1 MQQKVGLWPTFLLS
15 KSMDNIKNTIES
27 LIPEDIVII
36 DYNDFSGSGR
46 IKLIVDSAEGVDLN
60 STSMLAKKIKKSDII
75 NNFYPDGLQLE
86 ISSPG
91 LDAELKIPF
100 QYAKNIGRRL
110 KIHTKDDSEFIIK
123 LSTSDETGINGI
135 DNNGKQIYFAF
146 DEIDKAK
153 VIIEF

>member
-1 MQQKVGLWPTFLLS
+1 MGYWPTFLLN
-15 KSMDNIKNTIES
+15 KNMDNIKNTIES
-27 LIPEDIVII
+27 LIPEDLVII
-36 DYNDFSGSGR
+36 DYNDFSGSGK
-46 IKLIVDSAEGVDLN
+46 IKLIVDSFEGVDLN
-60 STSMLAKKIKKSDII
+60 STSILAKKIKKSDII

-110 KIHTKDDSEFIIK
+110 KIHTKDECEYTIK
-123 LSTSDETGINGI
+123 LSSSDKTGINGM
-135 DNNGKQIYFAF
+135 DKNGKQIYFAF
-146 DEIDKAK
+146 DDIDKAK

>member
-1 MQQKVGLWPTFLLS
+1 MGYWPTFLLS

-27 LIPEDIVII
+27 LIPEDLVII
-36 DYNDFSGSGR
+36 DYNDFSGSGK
-46 IKLIVDSAEGVDLN
+46 IKLIVDSFEGVDLN
-60 STSMLAKKIKKSDII
+60 STSILAKKIKKSDII

-100 QYAKNIGRRL
+100 QYTKNIGRRL
-110 KIHTKDDSEFIIK
+110 KIHTKDEREYTIK
-123 LSTSDETGINGI
+123 LSSSDKTGINGI
-135 DNNGKQIYFAF
+135 DKNGKQIYFAF
-146 DEIDKAK
+146 DDIDKAK

>member
-1 MQQKVGLWPTFLLS
+1 MHVKSGLLAHFSFKWN
-15 KSMDNIKNTIES
+15 MDNIRNTIES
-27 LIPEDIVII
+27 LIPEDIVIL
-36 DYNDFSGSGR
+36 DYNDFSGSGK
-46 IKLIVDSAEGVDLN
+46 IKLIVDSSEGVDLN
-60 STSMLAKKIKKSDII
+60 LTSVLAKKIKKSDII
-75 NNFYPDGLQLE
+75 NNFYPNGLQLE

-110 KIHTKDDSEFIIK
+110 KIHTKDDCQFAIK
-123 LSTSDETGINGI
+123 LSSSDETGINGM
-135 DNNGKQIYFAF
+135 DKNGKQIYFAF

>member
-1 MQQKVGLWPTFLLS
+1 MGYWPTFLLN
-15 KSMDNIKNTIES
+15 KNMDNIKNTIES
-27 LIPEDIVII
+27 LIPEDLVII
-36 DYNDFSGSGR
+36 DYNDFSGSGK
-46 IKLIVDSAEGVDLN
+46 IKLIVDSFEGVDLN
-60 STSMLAKKIKKSDII
+60 STSILAKKIKKSDII

-110 KIHTKDDSEFIIK
+110 KIHTKDEREYTIK
-123 LSTSDETGINGI
+123 LSSSDKTGINGM
-135 DNNGKQIYFAF
+135 DKNGKQIYIAF
-146 DEIDKAK
+146 DDIDKAK